1 MTPKTGATTARP
13 ADPCC
18 LVIFGASG
26 DLTHRLLVPALYN
39 LAAAGL
45 LPQAFGLIG
54 VARSP
59 SSNKAFREDLAKSQP
74 QFAGRPIDQ
83 KVLRQVLGCVAYVQG
98 GPDDD
103 STYAK
108 IGQELARIER
118 ERSTCGNR
126 LFYLATPPAGFAP
139 IGRHL
144 GQSGLARENGSDK
157 GPGAD
162 KGADKGPWRRVIIE
176 KPFGTDLASAHAL
189 NEKLLGILKED
200 QIFRIDHYLGKET
213 VQNIM
218 VLRFA
223 NGLFEP
229 IWNRNHIDHVQIT
242 VAESLTVGR
251 RGNYYDATGALRDMV
266 PNHLFQLLSLI
277 AMEPPSRF
285 AADAVRA
292 EKAQVLE
299 AVQIPTTDEALRNS
313 VRAQY
318 DNGFVENQ
326 PVEPYR
332 KTKDVD
338 PHSTTETYV
347 ALKLMIDNWRWADV
361 PFYLRTGKALRGKQ
375 TEVAIKFKQAP
386 IAMFRDTPVDR
397 LAENFLV
404 IGIQPN
410 ECIGLEFNAKVP
422 GPSIALGGVSM
433 TFRYDDYFEAALSTG
448 YETLIYDCM
457 TGDAILYPRADG
469 IEAGWRVVQ
478 PFLDAFRDARDRQL
492 AKYRA
497 GSEGPKEADELL
509 ARDGRRWRPIG

>member
-45 LPQAFGLIG
+45 LPDAFGLIG

-59 SSNKAFREDLAKSQP
+59 SSSETFREDLAKSLP

-83 KVLRQVLGCVAYVQG
+83 KVLKHVLGCVAYVQG
-98 GPDDD
+98 DPDDD
-103 STYAK
+103 ATYTK

-118 ERSTCGNR
+118 ERSTRGNR

-144 GQSGLARENGSDK
+144 GQSGLARENGPDSS
-157 GPGAD
+157 GNGS
-162 KGADKGPWRRVIIE
+162 WRRVIIE

-189 NEKLLGILKED
+189 NQKLLGILNEY

-242 VAESLTVGR
+242 VSESLTVGR

-299 AVQIPTTDEALRNS
+299 AVQVPTTDEALRNS

-318 DNGFVENQ
+318 ENGFVENQ

-338 PHSTTETYV
+338 PRSTTETYV
-347 ALKLMIDNWRWADV
+347 ALKLMIDN
-361 PFYLRTGKALRGKQ
+361 
-375 TEVAIKFKQAP
+375 
-386 IAMFRDTPVDR
+386 
-397 LAENFLV
+397 
-404 IGIQPN
+404 
-410 ECIGLEFNAKVP
+410 
-422 GPSIALGGVSM
+422 
-433 TFRYDDYFEAALSTG
+433 
-448 YETLIYDCM
+448 
-457 TGDAILYPRADG
+457 
-469 IEAGWRVVQ
+469 
-478 PFLDAFRDARDRQL
+478 
-492 AKYRA
+492 
-497 GSEGPKEADELL
+497 
-509 ARDGRRWRPIG
+509 